1 MQCKLPS
8 DIRINKVLVK
18 KIEAQ
23 KRSYCISMFNKSLLI
38 LRTKVPYL
46 SSSFPKHCS
55 IF

>member
-1 MQCKLPS
+1 MQWKLPS

-38 LRTKVPYL
+38 LRTKKTL
-46 SSSFPKHCS
+46 LN
-55 IF
+55 ILIA